1 VLSLHATR
9 LATHATQKQ
18 IDYLDI
24 LFIDC
29 RFKSMVERNCYL
41 SREFGRDI
49 HHLDELS
56 VQEASRCIDMLR
68 EMKEE
73 KWEEEARAQ
82 GYDVG
87 EEYRK

>member
-1 VLSLHATR
+1 MLSLRRAPAVVR
-9 LATHATQKQ
+9 ATQKQ

-29 RFKSMVERNCYL
+29 RFKSRVERNCYL

-49 HHLDELS
+49 HHPDELS

-68 EMKEE
+68 EMGED
-73 KWEEEARAQ
+73 KWEEEAR
-82 GYDVG
+82 GRHNRD
-87 EEYRK
+87 